1 MLLDQL
7 VADITAPIIHGD
19 LASGSASF
27 ALQWIIKIRSPKSH
41 QTSDINKNSFLLVGS
56 SLNISLLLYCNGCA
70 CEVMH

>member
-27 ALQWIIKIRSPKSH
+27 ALQWIIKIPWYDH
-41 QTSDINKNSFLLVGS
+41 QTVIRHK
-56 SLNISLLLYCNGCA
+56 
-70 CEVMH
+70 